1 MGFYNCIVRIKA
13 ILNLYDEFV
22 LLANSDSTIDP
33 NKLRYIY
40 LSTLTMSGKYSMED
54 KRFYDNDEYIF
65 FNMLINKKGCFAKD
79 LIAFKKEV
87 NGYFNIMGKTPM
99 IRDLLVRFN
108 DMSEGVLEHL
118 QQLEI
123 DLRNKHDS
131 LYSYYSNLEVD
142 QDENFVLQYEKKDF
156 EKSAQNLNRDMYD
169 DFDKAYDPYNEFL
182 KTRMPYKPQRSLKK
196 VIDGINGGRRNRNR
210 SVRKQNNKRRTS
222 WKRPPQI
229 TIR

>member
-22 LLANSDSTIDP
+22 LLANSDSEIDP

-40 LSTLTMSGKYSMED
+40 LSTLAMNGRYSMED
-54 KRFYDNDEYIF
+54 KRFYDNDEYLF

-108 DMSEGVLEHL
+108 ELSEGVMNHL
-118 QQLEI
+118 QQLEK
-123 DLRNKHDS
+123 DLRNKPD
-131 LYSYYSNLEVD
+131 LYAFYSNLEVD

-156 EKSAQNLNRDMYD
+156 EKIAQNPNRDTYD
-169 DFDKAYDPYNEFL
+169 DFDKTYDPYDGFL

-196 VIDGINGGRRNRNR
+196 VIDGLNGGRRNRR
-210 SVRKQNNKRRTS
+210 SGRKQNSKRRRT
-222 WKRPPQI
+222 R
-229 TIR
+229 